1 MHHSFGMKAC
11 VVYWHQRRGTG
22 ELRRLREMRRL
33 TVTSLIGFFTLSII
47 LWNGARPVL
56 ASTCVACH
64 TNRAAL
70 KNNLSPVKEKKS
82 AMTSGAG

>member
-1 MHHSFGMKAC
+1 LG
-11 VVYWHQRRGTG
+11 
-22 ELRRLREMRRL
+22 RLREKHQITETIL
-33 TVTSLIGFFTLSII
+33 VGCFLLSMVSMV
-47 LWNGARPVL
+47 GPRPAL

-64 TNRAAL
+64 TDEAAL